1 MLFTSPKFFF
11 FLIPVLL
18 LYWLPLGSKYR
29 NAWQNGILLI
39 SGIVFYSLAQG
50 YYLFLMAALGLFTF
64 YGVLFMHQRVLKQGG
79 NGIKLIGILVLV
91 AVLCL
96 FKYETYCRA
105 LLMHWSPQWRLD
117 AWVLPL
123 GISFFTFQLIGYW
136 IDVYQE
142 NINPCKKPLAFM
154 AYLFFFPKLM
164 SGPIERVQ
172 HAMPYFEAPRV
183 FDALLAEE
191 GLRQFIWGLFKKRV
205 VADTLALY
213 VFGVF
218 QAQPLA
224 PGGDIVLAC
233 FLFPLQLYA
242 DFSGYSDMALGIAKL
257 FGIRLTINFKYPFF
271 AQNISDY
278 WQRWHISLTS
288 WMMDYVYTPM
298 SFYLRRWGKAGLII
312 SIISTFT
319 LVGIWHGADWK
330 YVVFGIIHGIYFIPM
345 VLMNASDFYK
355 QWPGW
360 LKSIL
365 IYSIVSI
372 TSILLL
378 SENVVEAWKA
388 FMQLF
393 TDFSFTYPVFDIT
406 QPFFLLAL
414 CMLLLLDYMGRK
426 AEFPIV
432 QAVFPNV
439 YFRNTIVLVLL
450 LAVFYVQNEQFDFL
464 YLKF

>member
-1 MLFTSPKFFF
+1 
-11 FLIPVLL
+11 
-18 LYWLPLGSKYR
+18 
-29 NAWQNGILLI
+29 
-39 SGIVFYSLAQG
+39 
-50 YYLFLMAALGLFTF
+50 
-64 YGVLFMHQRVLKQGG
+64 
-79 NGIKLIGILVLV
+79 
-91 AVLCL
+91 
-96 FKYETYCRA
+96 
-105 LLMHWSPQWRLD
+105 
-117 AWVLPL
+117 
-123 GISFFTFQLIGYW
+123 
-136 IDVYQE
+136 
-142 NINPCKKPLAFM
+142 
-154 AYLFFFPKLM
+154 
-164 SGPIERVQ
+164 
-172 HAMPYFEAPRV
+172 
-183 FDALLAEE
+183 
-191 GLRQFIWGLFKKRV
+191 
-205 VADTLALY
+205 
-213 VFGVF
+213 
-218 QAQPLA
+218 
-224 PGGDIVLAC
+224 
-233 FLFPLQLYA
+233 
-242 DFSGYSDMALGIAKL
+242 
-257 FGIRLTINFKYPFF
+257 
-271 AQNISDY
+271 
-278 WQRWHISLTS
+278 
-288 WMMDYVYTPM
+288 
-298 SFYLRRWGKAGLII
+298 
-312 SIISTFT
+312 
-319 LVGIWHGADWK
+319 VGIWHGADWK

-414 CMLLLLDYMGRK
+414 SMLLLLDYMGRK